1 MLLRLPAWAAWRQP
15 SKHRLCHPA
24 KIAKGCCLRH
34 GSSDLV
40 LAVDIVLVCSVAV
53 AAAVVVAAAAAAAAA
68 AALAVAVAVAV
79 VVAVLVVAVAVV
91 VVVAVDAAVVAGA
104 GRESIATEAAHP
116 PMKLIPKSH
125 DLSVHARSRAPSQ
138 TQINPKAKIYQVGLW
153 DILHVPL

>member
-1 MLLRLPAWAAWRQP
+1 M
-15 SKHRLCHPA
+15 
-24 KIAKGCCLRH
+24 
-34 GSSDLV
+34 
-40 LAVDIVLVCSVAV
+40 
-53 AAAVVVAAAAAAAAA
+53 VVAAAAAAAGA

-79 VVAVLVVAVAVV
+79 AVVVVVLVVAVAVV

-104 GRESIATEAAHP
+104 GRESIATETAHP